1 MIVLDT
7 HALIWWVSGDERLS
21 EPAALAIQHE
31 LKNQGDILVSAI
43 SAWEV
48 SMLVEKR
55 RIALSMDLDEW
66 LDAVESIERV
76 SFIPVT
82 PRVAVQSTRLP
93 GDFHQDPADRMI
105 VALAREFNVALV
117 TADGK
122 IQNYPHIKWIW

>member
-7 HALIWWVSGDERLS
+7 HALIWWVSGDDRLS
-21 EPAALAIQHE
+21 EPAALSIQHE
-31 LKNQGDILVSAI
+31 QENQGDILISAI

-48 SMLVEKR
+48 SMLVEKG
-55 RIALSMDLDEW
+55 RIALSMDLNEW

-76 SFIPVT
+76 SLIPIT

-93 GDFHQDPADRMI
+93 GNFHQDPADRMI
-105 VALAREFNVALV
+105 VALARELNVALI

-122 IQNYPHIKWIW
+122 IQDYPHIKWIW

>member
-7 HALIWWVSGDERLS
+7 HALIWWVSGDKRLS
-21 EPAALAIQHE
+21 EPAALAIRHE
-31 LKNQGDILVSAI
+31 RENQGDILISAI

-48 SMLVEKR
+48 AMLVEKG

-82 PRVAVQSTRLP
+82 FRVAVQSARLP
-93 GDFHQDPADRMI
+93 GGFHQDPADRMI
-105 VALAREFNVALV
+105 VALAREFNAALV

>member
-7 HALIWWVSGDERLS
+7 HVLIWWVSGDERLS
-21 EPAALAIQHE
+21 KPAALAIRHE
-31 LKNQGDILVSAI
+31 LENQGDILISAI

-48 SMLVEKR
+48 AMLVEKG

-66 LDAVESIERV
+66 LNAVESIERV
-76 SFIPVT
+76 SFIPVA
-82 PRVAVQSTRLP
+82 PRVAMQSTRLP
-93 GDFHQDPADRMI
+93 GNFHQDPADRML

-117 TADGK
+117 TADSK